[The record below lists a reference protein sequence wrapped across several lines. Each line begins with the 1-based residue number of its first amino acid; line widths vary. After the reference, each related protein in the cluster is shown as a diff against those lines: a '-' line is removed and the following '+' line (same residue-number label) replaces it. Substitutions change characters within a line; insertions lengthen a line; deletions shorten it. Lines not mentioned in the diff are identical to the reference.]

1 MLIHFIEIKGF
12 EIMKEKGNQT
22 IFLTGKNT
30 KYYHQ
35 IENEYQQQKKIVTK
49 FMKNSFRP
57 TNDLWVAAVSQAV
70 GKIAKATENNDN
82 QILEKLILKFIS
94 QLLVWLEIFKNP
106 NFDEVTL
113 PKTHIHNPSFNT
125 ILVKL
130 VGELSRVILSNDNQK
145 VRNKIAVF
153 RSFCDQ
159 WIERIDN
166 TDNEQLKR
174 KTSSLRIVE
183 DFWEKNDSLSEK
195 LEEIFSE
202 VKNET

>member
-1 MLIHFIEIKGF
+1 MESVGF
-12 EIMKEKGNQT
+12 ELMKEKGNQT

-30 KYYHQ
+30 KYYRE
-35 IENEYQQQKKIVTK
+35 IEKEYQQQKEIVRK
-49 FMKNSFRP
+49 FVKNSFRP

-82 QILEKLILKFIS
+82 QILMKLILKFIS
-94 QLLVWLEIFKNP
+94 QLLVWLEIFENP

-130 VGELSRVILSNDNQK
+130 VGELSRAILSNDNQK

-166 TDNEQLKR
+166 TDNEQLQR
-174 KTSSLRIVE
+174 KTSSVRIVE
-183 DFWEKNDSLSEK
+183 EFWEKNDSLSEK
-195 LEEIFSE
+195 LVEIFSE
-202 VKNET
+202 VKNDP

>member
-1 MLIHFIEIKGF
+1 
-12 EIMKEKGNQT
+12 MKEKGNQT
-22 IFLTGKNT
+22 IFLTVNNT
-30 KYYHQ
+30 KYYRE
-35 IENEYQQQKKIVTK
+35 IENEYQKQKEIVRK
-49 FMKNSFRP
+49 FIKNNFRP

-82 QILEKLILKFIS
+82 QVLEKLILQFIS
-94 QLLVWLEIFKNP
+94 QLLVWLEVFENP

-130 VGELSRVILSNDNQK
+130 VGELSRAILSNDNQK

-159 WIERIDN
+159 WIDRIDN
-166 TDNEQLKR
+166 TENEQLQR
-174 KTSSLRIVE
+174 KTSSIKIVE
-183 DFWEKNDSLSEK
+183 EFWEKKDLLSEK
-195 LEEIFSE
+195 LEEMFSE

>member
-1 MLIHFIEIKGF
+1 
-12 EIMKEKGNQT
+12 MKEKGNQT
-22 IFLTGKNT
+22 IFLTGNNT
-30 KYYHQ
+30 KYYRE
-35 IENEYQQQKKIVTK
+35 IENEYQKQKEIVRK
-49 FMKNSFRP
+49 FVKNNFRP
-57 TNDLWVAAVSQAV
+57 TNDLWIAAVSQAV

-82 QILEKLILKFIS
+82 HVLEKLILKFIS
-94 QLLVWLEIFKNP
+94 QLLVWLEVFENP
-106 NFDEVTL
+106 DFDEVTL

-130 VGELSRVILSNDNQK
+130 VGELSRAILSNDNQK

-159 WIERIDN
+159 WIDRIDN
-166 TDNEQLKR
+166 TENEQLQR
-174 KTSSLRIVE
+174 TTSSVRIVKE
-183 DFWEKNDSLSEK
+183 FWVKNDSVSEK

>member
-1 MLIHFIEIKGF
+1 
-12 EIMKEKGNQT
+12 MKEKGNQT
-22 IFLTGKNT
+22 IFLTGSNT
-30 KYYHQ
+30 KYYRE
-35 IENEYQQQKKIVTK
+35 IENEYQQQKEIVSK
-49 FMKNSFRP
+49 FVKDSYRP
-57 TNDLWVAAVSQAV
+57 TNDLWVAAVSQAI
-70 GKIAKATENNDN
+70 GKIARATENNDDEV
-82 QILEKLILKFIS
+82 LEKLILKFIT
-94 QLLVWLEIFKNP
+94 QLLVWLEIFTSP

-130 VGELSRVILSNDNQK
+130 IGELSRATLSNDNQK
-145 VRNKIAVF
+145 VRNKIAVI

-159 WIERIDN
+159 WIDRLNN

-174 KTSSLRIVE
+174 KPSSVRIVE
-183 DFWEKNDSLSEK
+183 DFWEKNDSMSEK

>member
-1 MLIHFIEIKGF
+1 
-12 EIMKEKGNQT
+12 MKEKGNQT
-22 IFLTGKNT
+22 IFLTGNNT
-30 KYYHQ
+30 KYYRE
-35 IENEYQQQKKIVTK
+35 IENEYQKQKEIVRK
-49 FMKNSFRP
+49 FVKNNFRP
-57 TNDLWVAAVSQAV
+57 TNDLWIAAVSQAV

-82 QILEKLILKFIS
+82 HVLEKLILKFIS
-94 QLLVWLEIFKNP
+94 QLLVWLEVFENP
-106 NFDEVTL
+106 DFDEVTL

-130 VGELSRVILSNDNQK
+130 VGELSRAILSNDNQK

-159 WIERIDN
+159 WIDRIDN
-166 TDNEQLKR
+166 TENEQLQR
-174 KTSSLRIVE
+174 KTSSVRIVKE
-183 DFWEKNDSLSEK
+183 FWVKNDSVSEK

>member
-1 MLIHFIEIKGF
+1 
-12 EIMKEKGNQT
+12 MKEKGNQT
-22 IFLTGKNT
+22 IFLTGNNT
-30 KYYHQ
+30 KYYRE
-35 IENEYQQQKKIVTK
+35 IENEYQKQKEIVRK
-49 FMKNSFRP
+49 FVKNNFRP
-57 TNDLWVAAVSQAV
+57 TNDLWIAAVSQAV

-82 QILEKLILKFIS
+82 HVLEKLILKFIS
-94 QLLVWLEIFKNP
+94 QLLVWLEVFKNP
-106 NFDEVTL
+106 DFDEVTL

-130 VGELSRVILSNDNQK
+130 VGELSRAILSNDNQK

-159 WIERIDN
+159 WIDRIDN
-166 TDNEQLKR
+166 TENEQLQR
-174 KTSSLRIVE
+174 KTSSVRIVKE
-183 DFWEKNDSLSEK
+183 FWVKNDSVSEK

>member
-1 MLIHFIEIKGF
+1 
-12 EIMKEKGNQT
+12 MKEKGNQT
-22 IFLTGKNT
+22 IFLTGNNT
-30 KYYHQ
+30 KYYHE
-35 IENEYQQQKKIVTK
+35 IENEYQKQKEIVRK
-49 FMKNSFRP
+49 FVKNNFRP

-82 QILEKLILKFIS
+82 QVLEKLILQFIS
-94 QLLVWLEIFKNP
+94 QLMVWLEIFKTP

-130 VGELSRVILSNDNQK
+130 VGELSRTILSNDNQK

-159 WIERIDN
+159 WIDRIDN
-166 TDNEQLKR
+166 TENEQLQR
-174 KTSSLRIVE
+174 KTSSVRFVE
-183 DFWEKNDSLSEK
+183 EFWAKNDSLSEK